1 MMIYKVGLK
10 LGTSKQDDDEN
21 LSIIDKTKH
30 PTKGK
35 KKYKMERPISWQMK
49 NPPKRKKDGNKGFR
63 KKKIIINASRLT
75 TTVPFFYQYWKHQ
88 TTSNF
93 QKRTRKRPHC

>member
-10 LGTSKQDDDEN
+10 LETWKQDDDEN

-35 KKYKMERPISWQMK
+35 KKYKVERPNSWQMK
-49 NPPKRKKDGNKGFR
+49 NPPKREKDGNKNFR
-63 KKKIIINASRLT
+63 KTMFHNKCIWINNNSTIFLPVLGT
-75 TTVPFFYQYWKHQ
+75 
-88 TTSNF
+88 
-93 QKRTRKRPHC
+93 